1 MGRWRVSWGARNLS
15 VLLAWPTARTRLPL
29 WFRATASSVLMG
41 VSPDTAAGSA
51 GSAGCLFMRVSL
63 WRSLRQDKSQKR
75 HESPERGCWVCGRA
89 FLEDHEP
96 ATPLGTGFRNAT
108 EVKMNGSDCVIG
120 LQRDH
125 RRARAAST
133 RRSAPLSNCA
143 SIRRAGACVW
153 KPCFCRHAPD
163 WRMASLIRRGRLR
176 PDRPSRFAAR

>member
-1 MGRWRVSWGARNLS
+1 MKALNASAR
-15 VLLAWPTARTRLPL
+15 
-29 WFRATASSVLMG
+29 
-41 VSPDTAAGSA
+41 
-51 GSAGCLFMRVSL
+51 
-63 WRSLRQDKSQKR
+63 
-75 HESPERGCWVCGRA
+75 VCGRA

-143 SIRRAGACVW
+143 SIRRSRRMRLEALLLQACPGLANGLVD
-153 KPCFCRHAPD
+153 PP
-163 WRMASLIRRGRLR
+163 R
-176 PDRPSRFAAR
+176 PIKT